1 MNNNPILSFLPSFFR
16 TQMEASDGGNL
27 LTPLLEQYASY
38 MGDLF
43 CRAQQCS
50 LIRSI
55 ETCPA
60 VILENNKIIDTS
72 VENQII
78 VDGVQHF
85 SIEDSIIALEGIYL
99 DPLFLNPLEI
109 NCYVVMDYR
118 KNKTYL
124 RFDSPIAN
132 AQEPFILKVYVKRAY
147 HNPKFLQ
154 NFWGRL
160 LGLGH
165 LEYDHRPPSIDPT
178 VPVTTASGNPLAS
191 FIKYADQY
199 RNLLIGM
206 LHGLMHGSSIKN
218 MQKSLSISFGTE
230 FAPTSGF
237 LINDPALT
245 NGIGIRNDK
254 NQIIDAKVTSAAMG
268 ENGLYIG
275 DFINKYD
282 LLSKSKFTIYDIHT
296 NPSRFTF
303 QLVKMGGKNLV
314 ENILKKLNDDDD
326 EKDAS
331 LFFDNLLTFDRDGL
345 YWDMGRYNYQ
355 LCSDTSEVSNYS
367 TDPGNYFGYR
377 DTRFEHKRVYTLF
390 HNVFIIE
397 CSIDAIFLGTDKKK
411 LMVEMIK
418 KIRPAHSRC
427 ILIFTTHETAPNG
440 LLYF

>member
-60 VILENNKIIDTS
+60 VILENNKIIDVS
-72 VENQII
+72 VENQIT

-85 SIEDSIIALEGIYL
+85 LIEDSIIALEGIYL

-109 NCYVVMDYR
+109 NCYVTMDYR
-118 KNKTYL
+118 KSKTYL
-124 RFDSPIAN
+124 RFDAPIAN
-132 AQEPFILKVYVKRAY
+132 AQEPYILKLYVKRAY

-160 LGLGH
+160 LGLEH
-165 LEYDHRPPSIDPT
+165 LEYDHRTPSIDPT
-178 VPVTTASGNPLAS
+178 IPVTTASGNPLAS

-199 RNLLIGM
+199 RNLLIG
-206 LHGLMHGSSIKN
+206 LLYGLMHGSSIKN
-218 MQKSLSISFGTE
+218 MQKSLSISFGSA
-230 FAPTSGF
+230 FALSNGF
-237 LINDPALT
+237 LVNEPT
-245 NGIGIRNDK
+245 FENGIGIRNDK
-254 NQIIDAKVTSAAMG
+254 NQVIDAKVINVAIH
-268 ENGLYIG
+268 ENGLHIG
-275 DFINKYD
+275 DFVNKYD
-282 LLSKSKFTIYDIHT
+282 LLSKSNFTIYDIHS

-303 QLVKMGGKNLV
+303 QLVKNGGKNLV
-314 ENILKKLNDDDD
+314 DNVLKTLNYKDS

-331 LFFDNLLTFDRDGL
+331 LFFDNLLMFDTDGL
-345 YWDMGRYNYQ
+345 YWDMGHYNYD
-355 LCSDTSEVSNYS
+355 LCSDASEVSNYA
-367 TDPGNYFGYR
+367 TDPGNYSDYR
-377 DTRFEHKRVYTLF
+377 DTRFGHKRVYTLF
-390 HNVFIIE
+390 HNIFIVECAIE
-397 CSIDAIFLGTDKKK
+397 SSLLGDNKKR

-440 LLYF
+440 VLYF